1 MFGFVGRIT
10 FVLILGLLPSF
21 QVLPTVAQHQATP
34 AANAEFGWSQDV
46 CYEIFVRSFADS
58 NGDGQGDLN
67 GLIGR
72 LNYLND
78 GDPSTTKD
86 LGVTCVW
93 LMPVFRAASY
103 HGYDTIDYYSIM
115 LEYGTMDDFDRFITE
130 AHQRGI
136 QVILD
141 LVLNHTSELHPWF
154 QSALK
159 DPDSPFRDWY
169 VFAEIDPGYVGPDGQ
184 PVWYE
189 PGGVIGAYYALF
201 GSGMPD
207 LNYRNPEVTKEALR
221 ISRFWLKR
229 GVDGFRLDAIKHLIE
244 NGPDQVNTPE
254 THQWL
259 REYRTFL
266 DAEFPNALTVGEIFN
281 AGASMLDP
289 YYPDQLHCYFQFEMA
304 GQFLIAAQQ
313 GVGDGLEYV
322 FEDAL
327 ERQPDAPWATFLTNH
342 DQNRSMSTLNGDV
355 VRAKLAA
362 FALLTMPGLPFV
374 YYGEEIG
381 MTGVKPDE
389 LIRSPMQWTA
399 ESGGG
404 FSTGEPWIPLHDDAA
419 TANVAAQDD
428 EPSSLL
434 NYYRALI
441 HLRTEHLA
449 LGSGSFIAL
458 DSSDRSVLAFFR
470 VSPDEI
476 ALVVVNFGD
485 GPIADLMLSMD
496 ESEIPGGTYDLRT
509 VFGVAGANRL
519 TVGVHGEVVDWSPG
533 FEVGAQSGYVFVL
546 TE

>member
-1 MFGFVGRIT
+1 MLWIAARAAVILIVGALPFVPALQDAG
-10 FVLILGLLPSF
+10 
-21 QVLPTVAQHQATP
+21 AQQASP
-34 AANAEFGWSQDV
+34 AAIARTDWGQDV
-46 CYEIFVRSFADS
+46 CYEIFVRSFMDS
-58 NGDGQGDLN
+58 DGDGIGDFG
-67 GLIGR
+67 GLIER
-72 LNYLND
+72 LDYLND
-78 GDPSTTKD
+78 DDPATTND

-93 LMPVFRAASY
+93 LMPVFAATSY
-103 HGYDTIDYYSIM
+103 HGYDVEDFYAIESD
-115 LEYGTMDDFDRFITE
+115 YGTLDDFDRFIAE
-130 AHQRGI
+130 AHLRGI
-136 QVILD
+136 HVILD

-154 QSALK
+154 QAALN
-159 DPDSPFRDWY
+159 DPDSPYRDWY
-169 VFAEIDPGYVGPDGQ
+169 VFAESDPGYVGPDGQ
-184 PVWYE
+184 SVWFDR
-189 PGGVIGAYYALF
+189 GSDIGAYYAQF

-207 LNYRNPEVTKEALR
+207 LNYRNPEVTAEALH
-221 ISRFWLKR
+221 ISRFWLER

-289 YYPDQLHCYFQFEMA
+289 YYPDQLRCYFQFEIA

-404 FSTGEPWIPLHDDAA
+404 FTTGEPWIPLHDDAA

-434 NYYRALI
+434 NHYRALI

-458 DSSDRSVLAFFR
+458 DSSDRSVLAFLR
-470 VSPDEI
+470 ISLDEI

-485 GPIADLMLSMD
+485 GPVADLMLSMD
-496 ESEIPGGTYDLRT
+496 ESAFPGGAYDLRT
-509 VFGVAGANRL
+509 VFGVADANRL
-519 TVGVHGEVVDWSPG
+519 TVSVHGEVVDWSPG
-533 FEVGAQSGYVFVL
+533 FEVGAQSGYVFDL
-546 TE
+546 TG